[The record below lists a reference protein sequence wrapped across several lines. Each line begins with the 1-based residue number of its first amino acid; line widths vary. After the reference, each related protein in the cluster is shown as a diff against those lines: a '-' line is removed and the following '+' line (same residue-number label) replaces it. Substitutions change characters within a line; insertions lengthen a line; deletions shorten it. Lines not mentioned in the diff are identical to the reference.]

1 MEERRIFSSDGM
13 ENASIL
19 FWRPL
24 SDSLDSKLSPSVRE
38 KRIYEFFIP
47 QQLKICRSSISRHVF
62 EIAKS

>member
-13 ENASIL
+13 KNASIL

-38 KRIYEFFIP
+38 KSMYEFFIP
-47 QQLKICRSSISRHVF
+47 
-62 EIAKS
+62 